1 MIDFVKV
8 GERITE
14 YRRRANLSQ
23 EELAAKLFVTRQALS
38 KWERGMSVPSI
49 DTLTEISK
57 LFKVSFEEILGL
69 FDREELVLSPTDIFR
84 GHDRSYIVERIAN
97 GEVKVELADVFYQLS
112 PNERMYVLHAV
123 RSGKLV
129 CNMDMLYPKLTP
141 PEQRYLDD
149 GIPRLTQGGEQ

>member
-8 GERITE
+8 GERITA

-57 LFKVSFEEILGL
+57 LFQVSFEEILGL

-97 GEVKVELADVFYQLS
+97 GEVRVELADVFYQLS
-112 PNERMYVLHAV
+112 PNERMYVLRAV
-123 RSGKLV
+123 REGRVLTDIK
-129 CNMDMLYPKLTP
+129 MLYPKLTP
-141 PEQRYLDD
+141 PEQRYLEDS
-149 GIPRLTQGGEQ
+149 IPRLTQGGEQ